1 MLCDVINKWCKL
13 AIIILLPLK
22 EVIKHNYCCVHS
34 YYIIYYTYYNY
45 ILLER
50 QKNVLNTDD
59 VFAEKI
65 KFCVFYSQPVSE

>member
-34 YYIIYYTYYNY
+34 YSLKKKKKSNY

-50 QKNVLNTDD
+50 QKIVLNTDD

-65 KFCVFYSQPVSE
+65 KFCVFYS